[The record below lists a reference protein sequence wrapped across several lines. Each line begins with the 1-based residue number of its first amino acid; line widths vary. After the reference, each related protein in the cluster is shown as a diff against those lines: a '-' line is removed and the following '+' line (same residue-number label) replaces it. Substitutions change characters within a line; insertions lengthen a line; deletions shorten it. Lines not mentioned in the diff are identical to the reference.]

1 MQSKIGWETTQM
13 VKFWLIGTEGVRSTY
28 NSAGNMVVSIIANG
42 VSLERQLV
50 DFGVGNTVS
59 RRCLVCDL
67 QIRDF
72 MSCCVMLMDAISVLM
87 LLPKLDHHPT
97 WDSPWHEILRLQKNH
112 FFCRINFSD

>member
-1 MQSKIGWETTQM
+1 MQKNRLKSVQGISWETTKM

-50 DFGVGNTVS
+50 DFGVGITVS

-67 QIRDF
+67 QIRDY
-72 MSCCVMLMDAISVLM
+72 VMLCHVNGCHFSFDATTEVGPPPHLGLTM
-87 LLPKLDHHPT
+87 A
-97 WDSPWHEILRLQKNH
+97 
-112 FFCRINFSD
+112 

>member
-50 DFGVGNTVS
+50 DFGVGIK
-59 RRCLVCDL
+59 RYPAAAW
-67 QIRDF
+67 F
-72 MSCCVMLMDAISVLM
+72 AIY
-87 LLPKLDHHPT
+87 
-97 WDSPWHEILRLQKNH
+97 R
-112 FFCRINFSD
+112 